1 MALYLAEAAGPLRPP
16 IPRHS
21 IVEDRVYFSVKLID
35 IDRLEAVLQALLLG
49 LEARNRCLMLAPFVG
64 VTGVESLSD
73 PIEDLTVEPESPQHF
88 TELALEYLLTDV
100 RLSAWAFVA
109 GAMIVDVALFF
120 DLANQRAT
128 SMPAGDQS

>member
-1 MALYLAEAAGPLRPP
+1 MALYLAEAADLLRPP
-16 IPRHS
+16 IPRHP
-21 IVEDRVYFSVKLID
+21 IVEGRVYFSVKLID

-128 SMPAGDQS
+128 AMPAGDQS